1 LKPSSEKRKKTGNFR
16 DADLRTQTDYAA
28 EDADVTFQLYEL
40 FAPQLKKENLEE
52 LFFNIEMPLMEV
64 LAKME
69 LAGISLMKNGWHR
82 KVLILKMILDN
93 LKNHF

>member
-1 LKPSSEKRKKTGNFR
+1 
-16 DADLRTQTDYAA
+16 
-28 EDADVTFQLYEL
+28 
-40 FAPQLKKENLEE
+40 
-52 LFFNIEMPLMEV
+52 MPLMEV

-93 LKNHF
+93 LKRPFLNFQEKNSI